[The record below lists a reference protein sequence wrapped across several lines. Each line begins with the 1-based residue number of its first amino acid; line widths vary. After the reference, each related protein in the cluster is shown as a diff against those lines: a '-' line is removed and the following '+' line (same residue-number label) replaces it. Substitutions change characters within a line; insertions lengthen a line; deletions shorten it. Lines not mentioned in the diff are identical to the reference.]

1 MKFSG
6 MIALL
11 LSLPLECTGH
21 ADPRG
26 VTTQVEC
33 TGNNQTAPK
42 PPIQSYHIHV
52 MFWPNAT
59 QGPGAHSADNA
70 MRLRQDFFDH
80 FGLDDND
87 ECKAMFGMDD
97 MCWFP
102 VDWEPGVGLAAP
114 FVVPNWP
121 IYVPMDRFAEA
132 MPWISQHRGDLDV
145 LMHPNSGCMRDDH
158 EYNAMWSGNKWEINL
173 GILGNDPVNAA
184 PNAVV

>member
-1 MKFSG
+1 MG
-6 MIALL
+6 
-11 LSLPLECTGH
+11 
-21 ADPRG
+21 
-26 VTTQVEC
+26 
-33 TGNNQTAPK
+33 
-42 PPIQSYHIHV
+42 
-52 MFWPNAT
+52 
-59 QGPGAHSADNA
+59 NA

-80 FGLDDND
+80 FSLND
-87 ECKAMFGMDD
+87 THECKKMFGQAD

-121 IYVPMDRFAEA
+121 VYVPMDRFAEA

-158 EYNAMWSGNKWEINL
+158 EYNAMWSGKKWEINL
-173 GILGNDPVNAA
+173 GAFGDDRDGVARA